1 MESVRTSMGRPT
13 FAPQDVG
20 ARIEHSP
27 PVLDLPLEAA
37 GESLSLT
44 LVSMGNPHAVAF
56 IDTPPAGYDLARIGP
71 AVEHHELFA
80 NRTNFEIVQV
90 LDRSHIVM
98 RVWERGVGETLA
110 CGSGA
115 CAATVATRLHGRAGD
130 DVEVT
135 LPGGTLRIEWDG
147 GGGGV
152 PLRARGAG
160 VRRGME
166 RNTRGRDCG
175 MTIERERMQNVAPM
189 LRNTPMRARQW
200 SDLMDRDDIALTESE
215 SGQLLVVPQNGQLNL
230 HYAVTSEEA
239 GRQGFAGM
247 FAEIED
253 SIEEARLVIHPH
265 RPRGSCRTASGSR
278 RCCATPVSAPSAN
291 GWTWRSATCTSTRRR
306 PRSPR
311 R

>member
-1 MESVRTSMGRPT
+1 MRDATTPPLKFWKMHGTGNDFVIAEAEPGAGDRDWGALARRVCDRHFGVGADGLILSLPSEVADSRMRIFNPDGSEAEMCGNGIRCFVKFAFDQGLVRSSGGTMTVQTMPGVVRTQANFDETGAVESVRTSMGRPT

-147 GGGGV
+147 EGEAYLSGPAVRVFAAEWSETPEGGT
-152 PLRARGAG
+152 AG
-160 VRRGME
+160 
-166 RNTRGRDCG
+166 
-175 MTIERERMQNVAPM
+175 
-189 LRNTPMRARQW
+189 
-200 SDLMDRDDIALTESE
+200 
-215 SGQLLVVPQNGQLNL
+215 
-230 HYAVTSEEA
+230 
-239 GRQGFAGM
+239 
-247 FAEIED
+247 
-253 SIEEARLVIHPH
+253 
-265 RPRGSCRTASGSR
+265 
-278 RCCATPVSAPSAN
+278 
-291 GWTWRSATCTSTRRR
+291 
-306 PRSPR
+306 
-311 R
+311 